1 MGLDVAKYM
10 QEHIFMFGGKSIRA
24 KFEMPKYL
32 ISDVLDS
39 FGANV
44 NFTDIGDGNVLTS
57 VKVNENDIRY
67 WARLYASQIKITE
80 PKELVD
86 MCKQDMISAY

>member
-1 MGLDVAKYM
+1 
-10 QEHIFMFGGKSIRA
+10 MFGGKSIRA
-24 KFEMPKYL
+24 KFEMPSYL
-32 ISDVLDS
+32 ISDVLDA

-44 NFTDIGDGNVLTS
+44 NFADIGDGNVLTS

-86 MCKQDMISAY
+86 MCKQDMANALKLYED

>member
-1 MGLDVAKYM
+1 MTESVIL
-10 QEHIFMFGGKSIRA
+10 
-24 KFEMPKYL
+24 KFWIHPESLKNRL
-32 ISDVLDS
+32 RGS

-86 MCKQDMISAY
+86 MCKQDMVNALKLYDV